1 MKKYI
6 KILSV
11 VSILLIFVLYLTNIS
26 NAAYS
31 ATDFGKLAQD
41 KVAATGDSSLTTPT
55 QKVMK
60 GIITIARTVAT
71 GIAVIMLVVLAM
83 KYMIAAPG
91 DRADIKKHAV
101 VYVIGAVVLFA
112 SSGILGIILKFAQN
126 IG

>member
-1 MKKYI
+1 MKKTI
-6 KILSV
+6 KIISVIIVVVLLCLS
-11 VSILLIFVLYLTNIS
+11 NIS
-26 NAAYS
+26 EAAYT
-31 ATDFGKLAQD
+31 AEQFGTLA
-41 KVAATGDSSLTTPT
+41 KEKAAATGDGSLTTPT

-60 GIITIARTVAT
+60 AIITVTRTVAT

-112 SSGILGIILKFAQN
+112 SSGILGIILKFAKN